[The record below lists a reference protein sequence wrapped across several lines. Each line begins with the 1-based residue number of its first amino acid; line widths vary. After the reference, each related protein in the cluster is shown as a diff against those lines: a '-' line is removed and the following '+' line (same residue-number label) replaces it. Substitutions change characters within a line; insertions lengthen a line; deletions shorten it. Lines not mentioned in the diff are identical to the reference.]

1 MTARNGPRVPFFR
14 PVSPTVGEL
23 VVRPAG
29 FTHHG
34 YHLQPRRSRLVF
46 V

>member
-1 MTARNGPRVPFFR
+1 MTACSGPHVTAFR

-34 YHLQPRRSRLVF
+34 YHFQRRRSRLVF